1 VPHHQWLYLEA
12 GNGTFAEIFNGART
26 AAYLKS
32 PVAVLPNGYSIG
44 DVLDFGGCPGYA
56 YEPPC
61 DDNDVTP
68 DVGVGAWDPYTFV
81 TPAIDDAPW
90 YRADTPASGDGLGF
104 FIEQWTGLDTRHVAR
119 PTSPR
124 GPFSSQLGRLGAAE
138 RVMKMNVMVIAASEQ
153 GLEHMFRWLEQTL
166 MTTCATCTTSRALI
180 RRWCP
185 DDAAADGWDGVVELR
200 QVGLVEGLEWL
211 DDPMPTAACFVRHL
225 SLALATGDPCM
236 YLPDTDR
243 PAYESDAD
251 ADVATCLTIEGVGVY
266 DRVNCRPSCTE
277 LNATCR
283 TIRTI
288 EADPLGAMAPVVTW
302 TNSGDGYTWPFRARV
317 YHDPH
322 VTNADPNPCGLQILG
337 ELYVRTMRPG
347 AKLRW
352 DVTGRTVEYM
362 DHSTGGWV
370 NGWAYIE
377 ANDPPN
383 RKFFALPCG
392 THQLVMEP
400 SSLCGEQNAADIF
413 TLEGITYDPPVFPTV
428 SIKLSERVNCP

>member
-138 RVMKMNVMVIAASEQ
+138 RVMKMNVMVSAASEQ

-236 YLPDTDR
+236 YLPDTDI
-243 PAYESDAD
+243 EFDELNMAD
-251 ADVATCLTIEGVGVY
+251 MDQCLTEMTLSATA
-266 DRVNCRPSCTE
+266 NPARPTCTFLPSE
-277 LNATCR
+277 CR
-283 TIRTI
+283 TFAEFEVDHLGAVGPVVMLDNDQAYSSVPLRLIVYS
-288 EADPLGAMAPVVTW
+288 DPLGV
-302 TNSGDGYTWPFRARV
+302 GI
-317 YHDPH
+317 
-322 VTNADPNPCGLQILG
+322 DPNPCGLAKIC
-337 ELYVRTMRPG
+337 ELYVSPLPPYG
-347 AKLRW
+347 ALVW
-352 DVTGRTVEYM
+352 DVPGRQVLYRDHTTGDYV
-362 DHSTGGWV
+362 SGF
-370 NGWAYIE
+370 AYVD
-377 ANDPPN
+377 ANDAPVP
-383 RKFFALPCG
+383 RFSPIPCG
-392 THQLVMEP
+392 TAYLVIEP
-400 SSLCGEQNAADIF
+400 ASQRLVESGGFWFHESTNLGENPA
-413 TLEGITYDPPVFPTV
+413 YPTPTMT
-428 SIKLSERVNCP
+428 IQERIGCP